1 MRNTFLL
8 LLTFFALMGC
18 SNENNKLLEK
28 LEAAVKK
35 EPGKAG
41 YTVVQLASIT
51 DFEWDTLYYFA
62 GQVSPEEVEDQIGI
76 KWDGGKIPGG
86 YDRLIFVNNN
96 QVVSYVDYKL
106 EEFPL
111 QVFGCN
117 NDQWVYPRN
126 RSTFAAFKYCQG
138 EKEVYAFIPEP
149 CFGNIKELKQNKCIV
164 PKKAEEV

>member
-1 MRNTFLL
+1 MRNTLLL
-8 LLTFFALMGC
+8 LLTFFALTSC
-18 SNENNKLLEK
+18 SDSDTKLLDK
-28 LEAAVKK
+28 LQAAVEK

-41 YTVVQLASIT
+41 YTLVKLEEVT

-62 GQVSPEEVEDQIGI
+62 GQVSPEEVVDQIGI

-86 YDRLIFVNNN
+86 HDRLLFVHNNK
-96 QVVSYVDYKL
+96 VVSFLDYKL

-117 NDQWVYPRN
+117 TDRWIYPRN

-149 CFGNIKELKQNKCIV
+149 CFGNIKELKAARCKTKNDKQ
-164 PKKAEEV
+164 